1 MTEHEK
7 KQLEELANAGGIELT
22 DEQIDDAAG
31 GASDLWIHCPRCD
44 STNLEFYAGKQQY
57 QCKSCKTWF
66 TFDMWERT
74 TTIVKSG
81 GCG

>member
-1 MTEHEK
+1 MTEHER
-7 KQLEELANAGGIELT
+7 KQLEEIANAGGIELT
-22 DEQIDDAAG
+22 DEQINNAVG
-31 GASDLWIHCPRCD
+31 GASDNYIYCPKCN
-44 STNLEFYAGKQQY
+44 STNLEFYPGKQRY
-57 QCKSCKTWF
+57 QCGNCKTWF